1 MTGCE
6 HSGITHITLVTARRK
21 SRHRYKGVCK
31 DWSCD
36 VTRRVLFSDSGNL
49 DVTGAELLVLL
60 LCCDS
65 TDFYN

>member
-1 MTGCE
+1 MSLKE
-6 HSGITHITLVTARRK
+6 SYFQTL
-21 SRHRYKGVCK
+21 
-31 DWSCD
+31 D
-36 VTRRVLFSDSGNL
+36 NL